1 MSKHSQGGSKV
12 HEKKVTIPQ
21 LMLIAGTRVMLG
33 AGIGL
38 LVAGYL
44 NETQRI
50 SIGWTLTIV
59 GALLTIPIMMEVFGR
74 NRTN

>member
-1 MSKHSQGGSKV
+1 MQ
-12 HEKKVTIPQ
+12 EKKVTVPQ

-44 NETQRI
+44 NEIQRV

-59 GALLTIPIMMEVFGR
+59 GALLTIPLMMEIFGKK
-74 NRTN
+74 